1 MHISAMTRELAHAE
15 YLRGR
20 LRADFP
26 DLDEDT
32 ISDTLEGLTNL
43 PEIIGTVL
51 RSRLEDLALARALRS
66 RIDEMETRVARFERR
81 AEKKRQIVTS
91 VMERADIRKIVEP
104 DFTASLRRTPAGLL
118 VVDENQI
125 PETFW
130 RPQPPKLDRRALLAA
145 VKAGQD
151 IRGAALDNGG
161 TALSVR
167 TT

>member
-1 MHISAMTRELAHAE
+1 MQVPNLLRELSHHE
-15 YLRGR
+15 HLRSM
-20 LRADFP
+20 LRKEFP
-26 DLDEDT
+26 DTDEDT
-32 ISDTLEGLTNL
+32 ISDTVQGMTTL
-43 PEIIGTVL
+43 PEMIAAVV
-51 RSRLEDLALARALRS
+51 RSRLEDLALARALRTQ
-66 RIDEMETRVARFERR
+66 IDEMETRHARFERR

-104 DFTASLRRTPAGLL
+104 DFTASLRRTPPGLL
-118 VVDENQI
+118 VVDESQI

-130 RPQPPKLDRRALLAA
+130 RPQPPKLDRRSLLAA